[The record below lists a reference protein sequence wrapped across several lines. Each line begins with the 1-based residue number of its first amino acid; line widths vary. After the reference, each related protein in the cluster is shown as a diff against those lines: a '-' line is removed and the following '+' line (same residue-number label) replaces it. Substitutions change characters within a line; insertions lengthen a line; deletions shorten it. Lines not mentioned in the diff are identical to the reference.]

1 MQRTGKLLKN
11 QYDPE
16 ALKVPDLLALLAEK
30 DQLLADTQHALD
42 HKNHII
48 REQQKYITLVEEYL
62 RLAKIRRFG
71 SRSEKLAFQVD
82 LFDEAELEV
91 ALGDLEE
98 QLPEEENRKLG

>member
-1 MQRTGKLLKN
+1 MQKAEKLLNN
-11 QYDPE
+11 QQDPG

-30 DQLLADTQHALD
+30 DQQLEDTQHALD
-42 HKNHII
+42 RKNDII
-48 REQQKYITLVEEYL
+48 REQQKYIKLIEEYL

-98 QLPEEENRKLG
+98 